1 MHIIKILKLEE
12 ETKLSIYDD
21 DLNLLETESFID
33 LSTLNFFLQTL
44 SKKYEIK
51 KGLLIIYNRNK
62 NTVDLIVARDE
73 NSFYIS

>member
-21 DLNLLETESFID
+21 DLNLLETESFLD
-33 LSTLNFFLQTL
+33 LSTLNFYLQTL

>member
-1 MHIIKILKLEE
+1 MHIIKILKLDK
-12 ETKLSIYDD
+12 ETNLSLYDD
-21 DLNLLETESFID
+21 DLNLLETESFVD
-33 LSTLNFFLQTL
+33 LSTLNFYLQTL

>member
-12 ETKLSIYDD
+12 ETNLSIYDD

>member
-33 LSTLNFFLQTL
+33 LSTLNFYLQTL